1 MKAAMIGSFIAIAL
15 SVSIAH
21 ARETATYVGEGR
33 YVGQDWTSS
42 DSAILRQRNQE
53 QAERVRERDRS
64 EQRYEQ
70 SERRERAYEYESS
83 DRYDRY

>member
-1 MKAAMIGSFIAIAL
+1 MKTAMIGSFIAVAL
-15 SVSIAH
+15 SVNVVH

-33 YVGQDWTSS
+33 YIGQDRTSS
-42 DSAILRQRNQE
+42 DSAVLRQRNQE
-53 QAERVRERDRS
+53 QTERVRDRDRS

-70 SERRERAYEYESS
+70 SERRERAYEHESS